1 MKIERWCDVAIKE
14 FLSAFQSFDCTGEWK
29 RDGLLYYFM
38 KGKNFL
44 RPAMKDAIAQQSVFG
59 IIEAAK

>member
-1 MKIERWCDVAIKE
+1 MKKKKEIIAFDVDGVIFDSTEEWERVC
-14 FLSAFQSFDCTGEWK
+14 
-29 RDGLLYYFM
+29 LLYYFM

-59 IIEAAK
+59 IIEATK

>member
-1 MKIERWCDVAIKE
+1 
-14 FLSAFQSFDCTGEWK
+14 
-29 RDGLLYYFM
+29 M